1 MIEIISRYKVTAIND
16 VMIGKELNKVV
27 SFFKIYLEYFKNK
40 SEMKSLFEEMEK
52 NNAKEL
58 KAIEK

>member
-1 MIEIISRYKVTAIND
+1 MIEIISRYKFTAIND